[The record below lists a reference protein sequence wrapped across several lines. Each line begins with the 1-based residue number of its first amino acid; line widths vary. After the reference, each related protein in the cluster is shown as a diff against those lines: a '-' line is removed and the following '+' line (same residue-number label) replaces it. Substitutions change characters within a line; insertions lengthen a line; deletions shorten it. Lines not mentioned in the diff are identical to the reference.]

1 MQQLP
6 ELDKNAPHQQ
16 AVGRSCGCACGS
28 GSGVRRKSGRG
39 RFSRGGLVAEA
50 AAALLV
56 NKSFERI
63 FTHNPSSLD
72 R

>member
-1 MQQLP
+1 MLMCQWNKKEKWP
-6 ELDKNAPHQQ
+6 
-16 AVGRSCGCACGS
+16 
-28 GSGVRRKSGRG
+28 RKIFLHRE
-39 RFSRGGLVAEA
+39 GLLAEA

-63 FTHNPSSLD
+63 FTHNPSSLG